1 MRRAMLSDWMVM
13 PVAAIVYTCLALLA
27 QAVCSC
33 GERPTVEDARLAL
46 DRIERL
52 DRGIRAMCVPL
63 PDAEP
68 EHAGCVELI
77 DAFNALHS
85 GAP

>member
-1 MRRAMLSDWMVM
+1 M
-13 PVAAIVYTCLALLA
+13 LALVLLA
-27 QAVCSC
+27 GC
-33 GERPTVEDARLAL
+33 GSSPPTVEDARLAL